1 MVSHADD
8 LGLDDVVS
16 MSNLDSLSHEV
27 IQSFRFSHAD
37 RCFSQSDAVVIKVNQ
52 VVCFLISFFYY
63 FYYNVVSHA
72 DELSLAD
79 VVSLSDLTV
88 SHIHVLVSQMQ

>member
-1 MVSHADD
+1 MFLPVRCSSNESRSG
-8 LGLDDVVS
+8 GL
-16 MSNLDSLSHEV
+16 
-27 IQSFRFSHAD
+27 F
-37 RCFSQSDAVVIKVNQ
+37 
-52 VVCFLISFFYY
+52 FLSFFYY

-88 SHIHVLVSQMQ
+88 FHMGSFIQSEVYHSLSHINVLVSQMQ

>member
-1 MVSHADD
+1 MA
-8 LGLDDVVS
+8 
-16 MSNLDSLSHEV
+16 
-27 IQSFRFSHAD
+27 
-37 RCFSQSDAVVIKVNQ
+37 
-52 VVCFLISFFYY
+52 FFYY

-88 SHIHVLVSQMQ
+88 FHMGSFIQSEVYHSVSHINVLVSQMQ